1 MKTILLFI
9 FLCVA
14 GCNYVEDMV
23 DDAAENAIGDCPTQ
37 EQVERIILDAI
48 DDSFEHYRY
57 EMKADMKEVLLE
69 VIKENNEKNP

>member
-9 FLCVA
+9 FLCLS
-14 GCNYVEDMV
+14 GCNYVENIA

-37 EQVERIILDAI
+37 EQVEKIILDAI

-57 EMKADMKEVLLE
+57 EMKADMKEVLME
-69 VIKENNEKNP
+69 VVEEFNE